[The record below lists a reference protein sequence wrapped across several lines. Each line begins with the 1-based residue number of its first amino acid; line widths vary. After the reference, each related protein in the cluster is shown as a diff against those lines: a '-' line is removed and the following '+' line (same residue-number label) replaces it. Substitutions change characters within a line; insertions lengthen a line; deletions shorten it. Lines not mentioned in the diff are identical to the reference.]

1 MFIILSAILHLTNI
15 KFSQDEETDGVYIYD
30 EQPLKVVAQLLGLDQ
45 ESLATSLIST
55 YSFTRRKRPERP
67 RSNAPVPLLTACLLL
82 DERVISLKN
91 IDQANDCRD
100 ALAKALYERLF
111 SWIVRHI
118 NDLLEPPAF
127 YKYAHHGPGASSGP
141 PQLTLLFS

>member
-1 MFIILSAILHLTNI
+1 M
-15 KFSQDEETDGVYIYD
+15 YIYD
-30 EQPLKVVAQLLGLDQ
+30 EQPLKVVAQLLDLDQ

-55 YSFTRRKRPERP
+55 YSFTRRKQPERP
-67 RSNAPVPLLTACLLL
+67 RSNSSLPLLTACLLL

-127 YKYAHHGPGASSGP
+127 YKYAHDPCASSGP
-141 PQLTLLFS
+141 PKLTLLFS